1 MANTEDGPVTNS
13 LDEMY
18 HADTPKI
25 YTNGFQIVMSN
36 ADIAVLF
43 TQNGKTA
50 GVVNMSYTVAKTLS
64 QKVDELIKRLET
76 KSEQT
81 IMTTDDIGKYLED

>member
-1 MANTEDGPVTNS
+1 
-13 LDEMY
+13 
-18 HADTPKI
+18 
-25 YTNGFQIVMSN
+25 MSN